1 MPTSYG
7 RPAGAGGEN
16 DPVDLVELDRDI
28 DTLRR
33 AGWLKWTMFPD
44 AIGAFVAEMDFGTAP
59 PITAALHAAVDAGS
73 FGYLPAA
80 ASAAMAEAYAAWS
93 RDRYGWTV
101 EPADVRPVADV
112 LEALVLTMQ
121 HFSVPGSPVVLP
133 TPAYMPFVT
142 LPLVLGRPVRQV
154 PLVDAGGR
162 PGYDLAALD
171 AALADGGLLVLC
183 NPHNPVGRVLEPA
196 ELLAIAEVVERR
208 GARVFADEIHGA
220 LVYPGHRHV
229 PYAALSPVTAGH
241 TLTATSASKA
251 WNLPGLKCAQV
262 VLSNDADRRTWAEL
276 GLVAERG
283 AATLGVVAATAAYA
297 EGGPWLAAV
306 LDHLDGTRALLAE
319 WVAELLPGVGYTPPE
334 GTYLAWLDF
343 RAAGLAEPAE
353 HFLAEAG
360 VAMTD
365 GARCGEAGRGFAR
378 LTFATP
384 RPILRQAVERIAA
397 ALP

>member
-1 MPTSYG
+1 MEP
-7 RPAGAGGEN
+7 
-16 DPVDLVELDRDI
+16 LHLDRDVA
-28 DTLRR
+28 TLRR
-33 AGWLKWTMFPD
+33 LGALKWTMFPD

-59 PITAALHAAVDAGS
+59 PVVAALHAAVDAGS
-73 FGYLPAA
+73 LGYLPAA
-80 ASAAMAEAYAAWS
+80 TSTAMAEAYAAYS
-93 RDRYGWTV
+93 RDRYGWAV
-101 EPADVRPVADV
+101 DPADVRPIGDV
-112 LEALVLTMQ
+112 LEALELALA
-121 HFSVPGSPVVLP
+121 HFCAPGSPVVLP
-133 TPAYMPFVT
+133 TPAYMPFVS
-142 LPLVLGRPVRQV
+142 LPPLLGREVRQV

-171 AALADGGLLVLC
+171 EALADGGLLVLC

-196 ELLAIAEVVERR
+196 ELLAVAEVADRR
-208 GARVFADEIHGA
+208 GARVFADEVHGP

-229 PYAALSPVTAGH
+229 PYASLSPVTAGH
-241 TLTATSASKA
+241 ALTATSASKA

-262 VLSNDADRRTWAEL
+262 VLSNDADRATWARL
-276 GLVAERG
+276 GLRAEHG
-283 AATLGVVAATAAYA
+283 ASTLGVVANTAAYA

-306 LDHLDGTRALLAE
+306 LEHLDGSRTLLAE

-343 RAAGLAEPAE
+343 RATGPADPAA
-353 HFLAEAG
+353 HFLAKAG
-360 VAMTD
+360 VAMTE
-365 GARCGEAGRGFAR
+365 GALCGAAGRGFAR